1 MISKTIRTNTLNE
14 TYDRILAKTNVE
26 VFLVYIDLRRNLL
39 KKTEIYWQIVEDIRD
54 VG

>member
-1 MISKTIRTNTLNE
+1 MISTTIRTKPHNN

-26 VFLVYIDLRRNLL
+26 VFSVYVDLRRDLFD
-39 KKTEIYWQIVEDIRD
+39 KTEIYWQIVEDIRD